1 MSEAEQQKPE
11 DNDNDNQS
19 QNAPSLDKT
28 EIHVDE
34 DWKAQ
39 VEREKAELQ
48 QPDQAAE
55 AGADAAPDLGNAE
68 SPKMEIPPASFA
80 VLIST
85 LATQAMASLGIFPD
99 PMTGQPNTDRTLAK
113 HFIDT
118 LAVLEE
124 KTKNNLSDDEATQ
137 LRDSLHQLRMIYLQ
151 MPPTP
156 AKTDLANAE
165 DTPKKPIIELP

>member
-1 MSEAEQQKPE
+1 MGELNENE
-11 DNDNDNQS
+11 DT
-19 QNAPSLDKT
+19 PLVDKASK
-28 EIHVDE
+28 IHVDE
-34 DWKAQ
+34 DWKTQ

-48 QPDQAAE
+48 KSEQA
-55 AGADAAPDLGNAE
+55 NSAE
-68 SPKMEIPPASFA
+68 SDSSFEQEFDGDHFPEMKIPPASFA

-99 PMTGQPNTDRTLAK
+99 PMTGKPNTNRTLAK

-118 LAVLEE
+118 LSMLEE

-151 MPPTP
+151 MPKTP
-156 AKTDLANAE
+156 AKSDLADAAV
-165 DTPKKPIIELP
+165 TPKKSTIELP

>member
-1 MSEAEQQKPE
+1 MGE
-11 DNDNDNQS
+11 DIENDDLPPT
-19 QNAPSLDKT
+19 NATP

-48 QPDQAAE
+48 QSELQEAAQT
-55 AGADAAPDLGNAE
+55 ASTE
-68 SPKMEIPPASFA
+68 SDSSFEQESDESDFPEMKIPPASFA

-99 PMTGQPNTDRTLAK
+99 PMTGQPNTNRTLAK

-118 LAVLEE
+118 LSVLEE
-124 KTKNNLSDDEATQ
+124 KTKNNLTDDEATQ

-151 MPPTP
+151 MPNTP
-156 AKTDLANAE
+156 AKSDLADA
-165 DTPKKPIIELP
+165 KPTSQKSTIELP

>member
-1 MSEAEQQKPE
+1 MSEAEPQKPE
-11 DNDNDNQS
+11 DNDNQS

-48 QPDQAAE
+48 QPDQAAD
-55 AGADAAPDLGNAE
+55 AGVDADLGNAE

-165 DTPKKPIIELP
+165 DPPKKPIIELP